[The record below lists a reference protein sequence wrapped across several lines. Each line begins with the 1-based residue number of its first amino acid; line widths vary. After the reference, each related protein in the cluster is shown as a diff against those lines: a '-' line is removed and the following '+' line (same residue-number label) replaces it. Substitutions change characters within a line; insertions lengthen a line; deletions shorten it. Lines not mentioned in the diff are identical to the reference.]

1 MFKIT
6 VINQISQLIMK
17 KNLTYILLIPI
28 ILLFYACITDT
39 DINQAENIT
48 LKPVIELDLIYFTVK
63 ANRFYDAV
71 TQNQILTVSDST
83 EIRFLD
89 DTDVQEALKRV
100 DFYFKF
106 TNSIPRSFIAEFVFV
121 NELNEITYQ
130 TQTNV
135 EQGTLGTPIV
145 TEFTEIVEGD
155 AILQLTQANKVI
167 VKVTIPSSDETLEGS
182 LNLQSKA
189 TYYVEY

>member
-1 MFKIT
+1 
-6 VINQISQLIMK
+6 MK

-28 ILLFYACITDT
+28 ILLFYACVTDT
-39 DINQAENIT
+39 DFNQAEDIA
-48 LKPVIELDLIYFTVK
+48 LKPVIELDLIYFTVQ

-71 TQNQILTVSDST
+71 TQNQILTVTDTT

-89 DTDVQEALKRV
+89 DTGIQEALKRA

-106 TNSIPRSFIAEFVFV
+106 TNSIPRNFIAEFDFV
-121 NELNEITYQ
+121 NDLNEITYQ

-135 EQGTLGTPIV
+135 EQGTLDTPIV

-167 VKVTIPSSDETLEGS
+167 VKVTIPSSDETIEGS